1 MDTGSTVLDTVRGTS
16 TLAGDLY
23 GVLILFLFAIILF
36 VAMKNFD
43 TRAVIVTVGFC
54 CSVIGVLLFTIELI
68 SITILLIPLVILFVG
83 IFYAIAS
90 Q

>member
-1 MDTGSTVLDTVRGTS
+1 MDTGTTVLDSVRGAN
-16 TLAGDLY
+16 TLTGDLY

-54 CSVIGVLLFTIELI
+54 TSIIGLLLFTTELI
-68 SITILLIPLVILFVG
+68 SITILIIPLVILFVG